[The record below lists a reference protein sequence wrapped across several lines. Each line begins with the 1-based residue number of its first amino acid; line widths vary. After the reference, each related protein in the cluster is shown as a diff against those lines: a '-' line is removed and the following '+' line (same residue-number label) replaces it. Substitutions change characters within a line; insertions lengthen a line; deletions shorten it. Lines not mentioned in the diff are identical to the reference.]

1 MAVRVRIYEPG
12 VIEVQTA
19 VDREVD
25 AHVVEPITED
35 MRTFVPVLSGDLKDT
50 IRKDPTNQNGL
61 HRIWFGDVAAGVDYH
76 LHQEYGTSIMD
87 AQPYARPAVYRV
99 RG

>member
-1 MAVRVRIYEPG
+1 MAVRVVIHEPG

-25 AHVVEPITED
+25 AHVVEPILDD
-35 MRTFVPVLSGDLKDT
+35 MERMVPVLSGDLKDT

-76 LHQEYGTSIMD
+76 LYQEYGTSIMD
-87 AQPYARPAVYRV
+87 AQPYARPAVYRT

>member
-1 MAVRVRIYEPG
+1 MAVRVVIFEPG

-25 AHVVEPITED
+25 AHVVEPIKDD
-35 MRTFVPVLSGDLKDT
+35 MERMAPVLTGALQGT
-50 IRKDPTNQNGL
+50 IRKDPTNRSGL
-61 HRIWFGDVAAGVDYH
+61 HRIWVGDVAAGVDYH
-76 LHQEYGTSIMD
+76 LYQEYGTSKMD
-87 AQPYARPAVYRV
+87 AQPYIRPAVYRT

>member
-1 MAVRVRIYEPG
+1 MAVRVVIHEPG

-25 AHVVEPITED
+25 AHVVEPILDD
-35 MRTFVPVLSGDLKDT
+35 MERMVPVLSGDLKDT
-50 IRKDPTNQNGL
+50 IRKDPINQNGL

-76 LHQEYGTSIMD
+76 LYQEYGTSIMD
-87 AQPYARPAVYRV
+87 AQPYARPAVYRT

>member
-1 MAVRVRIYEPG
+1 MAVRVVLYEPG
-12 VIEVQTA
+12 IIEVQTA

-25 AHVVEPITED
+25 AKVVEPIADD
-35 MRTFVPVLSGDLKDT
+35 MRTMVPVLSGDLKDT
-50 IRKDPTNQNGL
+50 IRKDPFSGQGL

-76 LHQEYGTSIMD
+76 LYQEYGTSKMD

>member
-1 MAVRVRIYEPG
+1 MATRVIIHEPG
-12 VIEVQTA
+12 VIELQTA

-25 AHVVEPITED
+25 TEVVEPITED
-35 MRTFVPVLSGDLKDT
+35 MKTMVPVLTGALKDT
-50 IRKDPTNQNGL
+50 IRKDEHGGNGL
-61 HRIWFGDVAAGVDYH
+61 HRIWFGDVAAGIDYH
-76 LHQEYGTSIMD
+76 LYQEYGTSKMD

>member
-1 MAVRVRIYEPG
+1 MAVRVVIYEPG

-25 AHVVEPITED
+25 AHVVEPILDD
-35 MRTFVPVLSGDLKDT
+35 MERMVPVLSGDLKVT
-50 IRKDPTNQNGL
+50 IRKDNSTGPGE
-61 HRIWFGDVAAGVDYH
+61 HRIWFGDTAAGVDYH
-76 LHQEYGTSIMD
+76 LYQEYGTSKMD
-87 AQPYARPAVYRV
+87 AQPYARPAVYRT